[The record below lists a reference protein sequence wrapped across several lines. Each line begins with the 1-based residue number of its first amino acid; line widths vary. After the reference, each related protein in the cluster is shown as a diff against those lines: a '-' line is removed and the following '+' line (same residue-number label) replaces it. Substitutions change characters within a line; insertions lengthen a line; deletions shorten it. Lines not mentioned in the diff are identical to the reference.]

1 MLHRRHDMRSSK
13 WIYAVVALLSCAQLS
28 SAQTIEQEPIEVDK
42 ISKSIYLKTNPLSVL
57 QGPVPYFTGE
67 LRLGFEFIGSDR
79 ITYQASASYVFLS
92 PLLNVISNNTPG
104 VFGGAIQMPGYRFQ
118 GQVRYYYLKFYGKKK
133 LSKVFLPTGLYT
145 ALHSSYSNAYFRDK
159 NAPVERIEF
168 TQLSVDILGGMQV
181 MYNDVFGIDFFAGMG
196 YKNNVITYYDYLG
209 RKEIWDASMVNLG
222 DYYSS
227 PIKLTIGMNLT
238 FGLL

>member
-1 MLHRRHDMRSSK
+1 MHSSK
-13 WIYAVVALLSCAQLS
+13 WIYLVLALTGFTQISW
-28 SAQTIEQEPIEVDK
+28 AQTIEQEPIEIDK
-42 ISKSIYLKTNPLSVL
+42 VSKSIYLKTNPLSVL

-79 ITYQASASYVFLS
+79 FTYQASASYVFLS
-92 PLLNVISNNTPG
+92 PLLNVLANNTPAA
-104 VFGGAIQMPGYRFQ
+104 FGGAIQMPGYRFQ
-118 GQVRYYYLKFYGKKK
+118 GQVRYYYLKFYNKKK

-145 ALHSSYSNAYFRDK
+145 AIHSSYSNAYFRDK
-159 NAPVERIEF
+159 NAPIERIEF
-168 TQLSVDILGGMQV
+168 TQLSFDLLGGMQV

-196 YKNNVITYYDYLG
+196 YKNNVITYYDYRG
-209 RKEIWDASMVNLG
+209 RKEIWDADMVNLG
-222 DYYSS
+222 SYYSS